1 MNNDKKMKIL
11 AGIIEGEKYNETPRK
26 VWITIEIPNIEMLHA
41 NAHAIIAQ
49 QGALGLCP
57 L

>member
-1 MNNDKKMKIL
+1 MNDDKKMKIL

-26 VWITIEIPNIEMLHA
+26 VWITIPNIEMLHA

-49 QGALGLCP
+49 QDALGLCP